1 MRAFIVVACFVL
13 LGFTSAQTQS
23 ASLQPAPEQKADQQK
38 AAPPAPDSA
47 VEQSQIDPAKAAD
60 IRQLMSVGGTKA
72 IMTQMMDTLGDNIRP
87 MMTSALPPG
96 DYREKLIDLFF
107 QKFKS
112 KADLQ
117 QLLDS
122 IAPLY
127 DEYLSD
133 EEIKGLIRFYQ
144 TPLGQKTVQVMP
156 KLVAGSQERGRK
168 WGEAL
173 GRQSMLEVLSEH
185 PELKK
190 ELEDAGKSPPAQ

>member
-1 MRAFIVVACFVL
+1 MKTFIVIACFVL

-23 ASLQPAPEQKADQQK
+23 ASLQPVPEQKADQQK
-38 AAPPAPDSA
+38 TAPPAPASA

-96 DYREKLIDLFF
+96 DYRDKLIDLFF

-122 IAPLY
+122 IAPLTTSIF
-127 DEYLSD
+127 L
-133 EEIKGLIRFYQ
+133 
-144 TPLGQKTVQVMP
+144 T
-156 KLVAGSQERGRK
+156 
-168 WGEAL
+168 
-173 GRQSMLEVLSEH
+173 
-185 PELKK
+185 KK
-190 ELEDAGKSPPAQ
+190 SKD